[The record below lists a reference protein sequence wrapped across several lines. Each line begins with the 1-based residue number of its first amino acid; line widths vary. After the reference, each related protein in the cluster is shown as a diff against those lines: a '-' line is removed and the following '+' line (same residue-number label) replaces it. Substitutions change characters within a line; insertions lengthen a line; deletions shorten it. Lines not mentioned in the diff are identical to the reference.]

1 MLKLNFS
8 LKESY
13 LTISTNISLE
23 PEKIY
28 AVVGPSGA
36 GKSTFLNLISGFASI
51 SSGSIIWN
59 EQEISHL
66 PPAKRSVSI
75 LFQDNNLFPH
85 LSVWRNLALAV
96 TRWPKISRDNEEK
109 LKAVM
114 SEVGILGLE
123 NRKPSQLSGGQQ
135 SRVALARVLLQKNK
149 ILLLDEPFSGFD
161 PVNAN
166 LVKSNLLRLKEEGK
180 TIIFSTHRM
189 ESVDELCD
197 HLAMINNSK
206 KILDGDTEKIKMKYK
221 SDNYLVTHDKKLK
234 KDSCFSIVK
243 SEEISE
249 GIFDSEVS
257 LSNNKTYKQ
266 LFKSIS
272 DQSKVIS
279 FKEKIPSM
287 NDIFIMKVKEGG
299 SDE

>member
-23 PEKIY
+23 PDKIY

-51 SSGSIIWN
+51 SSGTITWN
-59 EQEISHL
+59 GEEISNL

-96 TRWPKISRDNEEK
+96 THWPKISRDNEEK

-149 ILLLDEPFSGFD
+149 ILLLDEPFSALG
-161 PVNAN
+161 P
-166 LVKSNLLRLKEEGK
+166 SLKDQ
-180 TIIFSTHRM
+180 M
-189 ESVDELCD
+189 LEL
-197 HLAMINNSK
+197 IK
-206 KILDGDTEKIKMKYK
+206 KIAKNKKLLVLMVTHEPADAKKVASQTLVVKDKKVHPPLSTEKALDPINGPLA
-221 SDNYLVTHDKKLK
+221 DYLL
-234 KDSCFSIVK
+234 
-243 SEEISE
+243 
-249 GIFDSEVS
+249 
-257 LSNNKTYKQ
+257 NQ
-266 LFKSIS
+266 
-272 DQSKVIS
+272 
-279 FKEKIPSM
+279 
-287 NDIFIMKVKEGG
+287 
-299 SDE
+299 

>member
-1 MLKLNFS
+1 MLNLNFS

-23 PEKIY
+23 PDKIY

-51 SSGSIIWN
+51 SSGSILWN
-59 EQEISHL
+59 GQEISNL
-66 PPAKRSVSI
+66 PPAKRNVSI

-96 TRWPKISRDNEEK
+96 THWPKISRNNEEK

-149 ILLLDEPFSGFD
+149 ILLLDEPFSALG
-161 PVNAN
+161 P
-166 LVKSNLLRLKEEGK
+166 SLKDQ
-180 TIIFSTHRM
+180 M
-189 ESVDELCD
+189 LEL
-197 HLAMINNSK
+197 IK
-206 KILDGDTEKIKMKYK
+206 KISKNKKLLVLM
-221 SDNYLVTHDKKLK
+221 VTHDPADAKKVASQTLVIKDK
-234 KDSCFSIVK
+234 KVHPP
-243 SEEISE
+243 
-249 GIFDSEVS
+249 
-257 LSNNKTYKQ
+257 LST
-266 LFKSIS
+266 
-272 DQSKVIS
+272 
-279 FKEKIPSM
+279 EKALDPL
-287 NDIFIMKVKEGG
+287 NGPLADYL
-299 SDE
+299 

>member
-1 MLKLNFS
+1 MERQEMLKLNFS

-23 PEKIY
+23 PDKIY

-96 TRWPKISRDNEEK
+96 THWPKISRDNEEK

-149 ILLLDEPFSGFD
+149 ILLLDEPFSALG
-161 PVNAN
+161 P
-166 LVKSNLLRLKEEGK
+166 SLKDQ
-180 TIIFSTHRM
+180 M
-189 ESVDELCD
+189 LEL
-197 HLAMINNSK
+197 IK
-206 KILDGDTEKIKMKYK
+206 KIAKNKKLLVLMVTHEPADAKKVASQTLVVKDKKVHPPLSTEKALDPINGPLA
-221 SDNYLVTHDKKLK
+221 DYL
-234 KDSCFSIVK
+234 
-243 SEEISE
+243 
-249 GIFDSEVS
+249 
-257 LSNNKTYKQ
+257 
-266 LFKSIS
+266 
-272 DQSKVIS
+272 
-279 FKEKIPSM
+279 
-287 NDIFIMKVKEGG
+287 
-299 SDE
+299 

>member
-96 TRWPKISRDNEEK
+96 THWPKISRDNEEK

-123 NRKPSQLSGGQQ
+123 NRKPSELSGGQQ

-149 ILLLDEPFSGFD
+149 ILLLDEPFSALG
-161 PVNAN
+161 P
-166 LVKSNLLRLKEEGK
+166 SLKDQ
-180 TIIFSTHRM
+180 M
-189 ESVDELCD
+189 LEL
-197 HLAMINNSK
+197 IK
-206 KILDGDTEKIKMKYK
+206 KIAKNKKLLVLM
-221 SDNYLVTHDKKLK
+221 VTHEPADAKKVASQTLVVKDKKVHPPL
-234 KDSCFSIVK
+234 ST
-243 SEEISE
+243 EEALDPIN
-249 GIFDSEVS
+249 GPLADY
-257 LSNNKTYKQ
+257 L
-266 LFKSIS
+266 
-272 DQSKVIS
+272 
-279 FKEKIPSM
+279 
-287 NDIFIMKVKEGG
+287 
-299 SDE
+299 

>member
-23 PEKIY
+23 PDKIY

-59 EQEISHL
+59 GQEISNL

-96 TRWPKISRDNEEK
+96 THWPKISRNNEEK

-149 ILLLDEPFSGFD
+149 ILLLDEPFSALG
-161 PVNAN
+161 P
-166 LVKSNLLRLKEEGK
+166 SLKDQ
-180 TIIFSTHRM
+180 M
-189 ESVDELCD
+189 LEL
-197 HLAMINNSK
+197 IK
-206 KILDGDTEKIKMKYK
+206 KIAKNKKLLVLM
-221 SDNYLVTHDKKLK
+221 VTHDPADAKKVASQTLVIKDK
-234 KDSCFSIVK
+234 KVYPP
-243 SEEISE
+243 
-249 GIFDSEVS
+249 
-257 LSNNKTYKQ
+257 LST
-266 LFKSIS
+266 
-272 DQSKVIS
+272 
-279 FKEKIPSM
+279 EKALDPL
-287 NDIFIMKVKEGG
+287 NGPLADYL
-299 SDE
+299 

>member
-1 MLKLNFS
+1 LERQEMLKLNFS

-23 PEKIY
+23 PDKIY

-51 SSGSIIWN
+51 SSGTITWN
-59 EQEISHL
+59 GEEISNL

-96 TRWPKISRDNEEK
+96 THWPKISRDNEEK

-149 ILLLDEPFSGFD
+149 ILLLDEPFSALGPSLKDQMLELIKKIAKNKKLLVLMVTHEPADAKKVASQTLVVKDKKVHPPLSTEKALD
-161 PVNAN
+161 PVN
-166 LVKSNLLRLKEEGK
+166 GP
-180 TIIFSTHRM
+180 
-189 ESVDELCD
+189 
-197 HLAMINNSK
+197 LA
-206 KILDGDTEKIKMKYK
+206 D
-221 SDNYLVTHDKKLK
+221 YL
-234 KDSCFSIVK
+234 
-243 SEEISE
+243 
-249 GIFDSEVS
+249 
-257 LSNNKTYKQ
+257 
-266 LFKSIS
+266 
-272 DQSKVIS
+272 
-279 FKEKIPSM
+279 
-287 NDIFIMKVKEGG
+287 
-299 SDE
+299 

>member
-1 MLKLNFS
+1 MERQEMLKLNFS

-96 TRWPKISRDNEEK
+96 THWPKISRDNEEK

-149 ILLLDEPFSGFD
+149 ILLLDEPFSALGPSLKDQMLELIKKIAKNKNLLVLMVTHEPADAKKVASQTLVVKDKKVHPPLSTEKALD
-161 PVNAN
+161 PVN
-166 LVKSNLLRLKEEGK
+166 GP
-180 TIIFSTHRM
+180 
-189 ESVDELCD
+189 
-197 HLAMINNSK
+197 LA
-206 KILDGDTEKIKMKYK
+206 D
-221 SDNYLVTHDKKLK
+221 YL
-234 KDSCFSIVK
+234 
-243 SEEISE
+243 
-249 GIFDSEVS
+249 
-257 LSNNKTYKQ
+257 
-266 LFKSIS
+266 
-272 DQSKVIS
+272 
-279 FKEKIPSM
+279 
-287 NDIFIMKVKEGG
+287 
-299 SDE
+299 

>member
-1 MLKLNFS
+1 MERQEMLKLNFS

-23 PEKIY
+23 PDKIY

-51 SSGSIIWN
+51 SSGTITWN
-59 EQEISHL
+59 GEEISNL

-96 TRWPKISRDNEEK
+96 THWPKISRDNEEK

-149 ILLLDEPFSGFD
+149 ILLLDEPFSALG
-161 PVNAN
+161 P
-166 LVKSNLLRLKEEGK
+166 SLKDQ
-180 TIIFSTHRM
+180 M
-189 ESVDELCD
+189 LEL
-197 HLAMINNSK
+197 IK
-206 KILDGDTEKIKMKYK
+206 KIAKNKKLLVLMVTHEPADAKKVASHTLVVKDKKVHPPLITEKALDPINGPLA
-221 SDNYLVTHDKKLK
+221 DYL
-234 KDSCFSIVK
+234 
-243 SEEISE
+243 
-249 GIFDSEVS
+249 
-257 LSNNKTYKQ
+257 
-266 LFKSIS
+266 
-272 DQSKVIS
+272 
-279 FKEKIPSM
+279 
-287 NDIFIMKVKEGG
+287 
-299 SDE
+299 

>member
-96 TRWPKISRDNEEK
+96 THWPKISRDNEEK

-149 ILLLDEPFSGFD
+149 ILLLDEPFSALG
-161 PVNAN
+161 P
-166 LVKSNLLRLKEEGK
+166 SLKDQ
-180 TIIFSTHRM
+180 M
-189 ESVDELCD
+189 LEL
-197 HLAMINNSK
+197 IK
-206 KILDGDTEKIKMKYK
+206 KISKNKKLLVLM
-221 SDNYLVTHDKKLK
+221 VTHDPADAKKVASQTLVIKDK
-234 KDSCFSIVK
+234 KIHPP
-243 SEEISE
+243 
-249 GIFDSEVS
+249 
-257 LSNNKTYKQ
+257 LST
-266 LFKSIS
+266 
-272 DQSKVIS
+272 
-279 FKEKIPSM
+279 EKALDPINGPLA
-287 NDIFIMKVKEGG
+287 DYL
-299 SDE
+299 

>member
-1 MLKLNFS
+1 MERQEMLKLNFS

-23 PEKIY
+23 PDKIY

-59 EQEISHL
+59 GQEISNL
-66 PPAKRSVSI
+66 PPAKRNVSI
-75 LFQDNNLFPH
+75 LFQDNNIVPH

-96 TRWPKISRDNEEK
+96 THWPKISRNNEEK

-149 ILLLDEPFSGFD
+149 ILLLDEPFSALG
-161 PVNAN
+161 P
-166 LVKSNLLRLKEEGK
+166 SLKDQ
-180 TIIFSTHRM
+180 M
-189 ESVDELCD
+189 LEL
-197 HLAMINNSK
+197 IK
-206 KILDGDTEKIKMKYK
+206 KISKNKKLLVLM
-221 SDNYLVTHDKKLK
+221 VTHDPADAKKVASQTLDIKDK
-234 KDSCFSIVK
+234 KVYPP
-243 SEEISE
+243 
-249 GIFDSEVS
+249 
-257 LSNNKTYKQ
+257 LST
-266 LFKSIS
+266 
-272 DQSKVIS
+272 
-279 FKEKIPSM
+279 EKALDPINGPLA
-287 NDIFIMKVKEGG
+287 DYL
-299 SDE
+299 

>member
-1 MLKLNFS
+1 MERQEMLKLNFS

-23 PEKIY
+23 PDKIY

-59 EQEISHL
+59 GQEISNL

-96 TRWPKISRDNEEK
+96 THWPKISKDNEEK

-149 ILLLDEPFSGFD
+149 ILLLDEPFSALG
-161 PVNAN
+161 P
-166 LVKSNLLRLKEEGK
+166 SLKDQ
-180 TIIFSTHRM
+180 M
-189 ESVDELCD
+189 LEL
-197 HLAMINNSK
+197 IK
-206 KILDGDTEKIKMKYK
+206 KIAKNKKLLVLMVTHEPADAKKVASQTLVVKDKKVHPPLSTEKALDPINGPLA
-221 SDNYLVTHDKKLK
+221 DYLL
-234 KDSCFSIVK
+234 
-243 SEEISE
+243 
-249 GIFDSEVS
+249 
-257 LSNNKTYKQ
+257 NQ
-266 LFKSIS
+266 
-272 DQSKVIS
+272 
-279 FKEKIPSM
+279 
-287 NDIFIMKVKEGG
+287 
-299 SDE
+299 

>member
-1 MLKLNFS
+1 LERQEMLKLNFS

-96 TRWPKISRDNEEK
+96 THWPKISRDNEEK

-123 NRKPSQLSGGQQ
+123 NRKPSELSGGQQ

-149 ILLLDEPFSGFD
+149 ILLLDEPFSALGPSLKDQMLELIKKIAKNKKLLVLMVTHEPADAKKVASQTLVVKDKKVHPPLSTEKALD
-161 PVNAN
+161 PVN
-166 LVKSNLLRLKEEGK
+166 GP
-180 TIIFSTHRM
+180 
-189 ESVDELCD
+189 
-197 HLAMINNSK
+197 LA
-206 KILDGDTEKIKMKYK
+206 D
-221 SDNYLVTHDKKLK
+221 YL
-234 KDSCFSIVK
+234 
-243 SEEISE
+243 
-249 GIFDSEVS
+249 
-257 LSNNKTYKQ
+257 
-266 LFKSIS
+266 
-272 DQSKVIS
+272 
-279 FKEKIPSM
+279 
-287 NDIFIMKVKEGG
+287 
-299 SDE
+299 

>member
-1 MLKLNFS
+1 MERQEMLKLNFS

-23 PEKIY
+23 PDKIY

-59 EQEISHL
+59 GQEISNL

-96 TRWPKISRDNEEK
+96 THWPKISRDNEEK

-149 ILLLDEPFSGFD
+149 ILLLDEPFSALG
-161 PVNAN
+161 P
-166 LVKSNLLRLKEEGK
+166 SLKDQMLQL
-180 TIIFSTHRM
+180 I
-189 ESVDELCD
+189 
-197 HLAMINNSK
+197 K
-206 KILDGDTEKIKMKYK
+206 KISKNKQLLVLM
-221 SDNYLVTHDKKLK
+221 VTHDPADAKKVASQTLIIKDK
-234 KDSCFSIVK
+234 KVHPP
-243 SEEISE
+243 
-249 GIFDSEVS
+249 
-257 LSNNKTYKQ
+257 LST
-266 LFKSIS
+266 
-272 DQSKVIS
+272 
-279 FKEKIPSM
+279 EKALDPL
-287 NDIFIMKVKEGG
+287 NGPLADYL
-299 SDE
+299 

>member
-23 PEKIY
+23 PNKIY

-59 EQEISHL
+59 GKEISNL
-66 PPAKRSVSI
+66 PPAKRNVSI

-96 TRWPKISRDNEEK
+96 THWPKISRNNEEK

-149 ILLLDEPFSGFD
+149 ILLLDEPFSALG
-161 PVNAN
+161 P
-166 LVKSNLLRLKEEGK
+166 SLKDQ
-180 TIIFSTHRM
+180 M
-189 ESVDELCD
+189 LEL
-197 HLAMINNSK
+197 IK
-206 KILDGDTEKIKMKYK
+206 KISKNKKLLVLM
-221 SDNYLVTHDKKLK
+221 VTHDPADAKKVASQTLVIKDK
-234 KDSCFSIVK
+234 KVYPP
-243 SEEISE
+243 
-249 GIFDSEVS
+249 
-257 LSNNKTYKQ
+257 LST
-266 LFKSIS
+266 
-272 DQSKVIS
+272 
-279 FKEKIPSM
+279 EKALDPINGPLA
-287 NDIFIMKVKEGG
+287 DYL
-299 SDE
+299 

>member
-1 MLKLNFS
+1 MERQEMLNLNFS

-23 PEKIY
+23 PDKIY

-59 EQEISHL
+59 GQEISNL

-96 TRWPKISRDNEEK
+96 THWPKISRDNEEK

-123 NRKPSQLSGGQQ
+123 NRKPSELSGGQQ

-149 ILLLDEPFSGFD
+149 ILLLDEPFSALGPSLKDQMLELIKKIAKNKKLLVLMVTHEPADAKKVASQTLVVKDKKVHPPLSTEKALD
-161 PVNAN
+161 PVN
-166 LVKSNLLRLKEEGK
+166 GP
-180 TIIFSTHRM
+180 
-189 ESVDELCD
+189 
-197 HLAMINNSK
+197 LA
-206 KILDGDTEKIKMKYK
+206 D
-221 SDNYLVTHDKKLK
+221 YL
-234 KDSCFSIVK
+234 
-243 SEEISE
+243 
-249 GIFDSEVS
+249 
-257 LSNNKTYKQ
+257 
-266 LFKSIS
+266 
-272 DQSKVIS
+272 
-279 FKEKIPSM
+279 
-287 NDIFIMKVKEGG
+287 
-299 SDE
+299 

>member
-8 LKESY
+8 SKESY

-23 PEKIY
+23 PDKIY

-51 SSGSIIWN
+51 SRGTIIWN
-59 EQEISHL
+59 GQEISNL

-96 TRWPKISRDNEEK
+96 THWPKISRDNEEK

-149 ILLLDEPFSGFD
+149 ILLLDEPFSALG
-161 PVNAN
+161 P
-166 LVKSNLLRLKEEGK
+166 SLKDQ
-180 TIIFSTHRM
+180 M
-189 ESVDELCD
+189 LEL
-197 HLAMINNSK
+197 IK
-206 KILDGDTEKIKMKYK
+206 KIAKNKKLLVLMVTHEPADAKKVASQTLVVKDKKVHPPRSTEKALDPINGPLA
-221 SDNYLVTHDKKLK
+221 DYL
-234 KDSCFSIVK
+234 
-243 SEEISE
+243 
-249 GIFDSEVS
+249 
-257 LSNNKTYKQ
+257 
-266 LFKSIS
+266 
-272 DQSKVIS
+272 
-279 FKEKIPSM
+279 
-287 NDIFIMKVKEGG
+287 
-299 SDE
+299 

>member
-23 PEKIY
+23 PDKIY

-51 SSGSIIWN
+51 SSGTIIWN
-59 EQEISHL
+59 GQEISNL

-96 TRWPKISRDNEEK
+96 THWPKISRDHEEK

-149 ILLLDEPFSGFD
+149 ILLLDEPFSALG
-161 PVNAN
+161 P
-166 LVKSNLLRLKEEGK
+166 SLKDQ
-180 TIIFSTHRM
+180 M
-189 ESVDELCD
+189 LEL
-197 HLAMINNSK
+197 IK
-206 KILDGDTEKIKMKYK
+206 KIAKNKKLLVLMVTHEPADAKKVASQTLVVKDKKVHPPLITEKALDPINGPLA
-221 SDNYLVTHDKKLK
+221 DYLL
-234 KDSCFSIVK
+234 
-243 SEEISE
+243 
-249 GIFDSEVS
+249 
-257 LSNNKTYKQ
+257 YQ
-266 LFKSIS
+266 
-272 DQSKVIS
+272 
-279 FKEKIPSM
+279 
-287 NDIFIMKVKEGG
+287 
-299 SDE
+299 

>member
-1 MLKLNFS
+1 MERQEMLKLNFS

-23 PEKIY
+23 PDKIY

-51 SSGSIIWN
+51 SSGTIMWN
-59 EQEISHL
+59 GEEISNL

-96 TRWPKISRDNEEK
+96 THWPKISRDHEEK

-149 ILLLDEPFSGFD
+149 ILLLDEPFSALG
-161 PVNAN
+161 P
-166 LVKSNLLRLKEEGK
+166 SLKDQ
-180 TIIFSTHRM
+180 M
-189 ESVDELCD
+189 LEL
-197 HLAMINNSK
+197 IK
-206 KILDGDTEKIKMKYK
+206 KIAKNKKLLVLMVTHEPADAKKVASQTLVVKDKKVHPPLITEKALDPINGPLA
-221 SDNYLVTHDKKLK
+221 DYLL
-234 KDSCFSIVK
+234 
-243 SEEISE
+243 
-249 GIFDSEVS
+249 
-257 LSNNKTYKQ
+257 NQ
-266 LFKSIS
+266 
-272 DQSKVIS
+272 
-279 FKEKIPSM
+279 
-287 NDIFIMKVKEGG
+287 
-299 SDE
+299 

>member
-23 PEKIY
+23 PDKIY

-59 EQEISHL
+59 GQEISNL

-96 TRWPKISRDNEEK
+96 THWPKISRDNEEK

-149 ILLLDEPFSGFD
+149 ILLLDEPFSALG
-161 PVNAN
+161 P
-166 LVKSNLLRLKEEGK
+166 SLKDQ
-180 TIIFSTHRM
+180 M
-189 ESVDELCD
+189 LEL
-197 HLAMINNSK
+197 IK
-206 KILDGDTEKIKMKYK
+206 KIAKNKKLLVLMVTHEPADAKKVASQTLVVKDKKVYPPLSTEKALDPINGPLA
-221 SDNYLVTHDKKLK
+221 DYL
-234 KDSCFSIVK
+234 
-243 SEEISE
+243 
-249 GIFDSEVS
+249 
-257 LSNNKTYKQ
+257 
-266 LFKSIS
+266 
-272 DQSKVIS
+272 
-279 FKEKIPSM
+279 
-287 NDIFIMKVKEGG
+287 
-299 SDE
+299 

>member
-23 PEKIY
+23 PDKIY

-59 EQEISHL
+59 GQEISNL

-96 TRWPKISRDNEEK
+96 THWPKISRDNEEK

-149 ILLLDEPFSGFD
+149 ILLLDEPFSALG
-161 PVNAN
+161 P
-166 LVKSNLLRLKEEGK
+166 SLKDQ
-180 TIIFSTHRM
+180 M
-189 ESVDELCD
+189 LEL
-197 HLAMINNSK
+197 IK
-206 KILDGDTEKIKMKYK
+206 KIAKNKKLLVLM
-221 SDNYLVTHDKKLK
+221 VTHEPADAKKVASQTLVVKDKKVHPPL
-234 KDSCFSIVK
+234 IT
-243 SEEISE
+243 EEALDPIN
-249 GIFDSEVS
+249 GPLADY
-257 LSNNKTYKQ
+257 LLNQ
-266 LFKSIS
+266 
-272 DQSKVIS
+272 
-279 FKEKIPSM
+279 
-287 NDIFIMKVKEGG
+287 
-299 SDE
+299 

>member
-36 GKSTFLNLISGFASI
+36 GKSTFLNLISGFTSI

-59 EQEISHL
+59 GQEINHL

-96 TRWPKISRDNEEK
+96 THWPKISRDNEEK

-149 ILLLDEPFSGFD
+149 ILLLDEPFSALG
-161 PVNAN
+161 P
-166 LVKSNLLRLKEEGK
+166 SLKDQ
-180 TIIFSTHRM
+180 M
-189 ESVDELCD
+189 LEL
-197 HLAMINNSK
+197 IK
-206 KILDGDTEKIKMKYK
+206 KIAKNKKLLVLMVTHEPADAKKVASQTLVVKDKKVHPPLITEKALDPINGPLA
-221 SDNYLVTHDKKLK
+221 DYLL
-234 KDSCFSIVK
+234 
-243 SEEISE
+243 
-249 GIFDSEVS
+249 
-257 LSNNKTYKQ
+257 NQ
-266 LFKSIS
+266 
-272 DQSKVIS
+272 
-279 FKEKIPSM
+279 
-287 NDIFIMKVKEGG
+287 
-299 SDE
+299 

>member
-96 TRWPKISRDNEEK
+96 THWPKISRDNEEK

-123 NRKPSQLSGGQQ
+123 NRKPSELSGGQQ

-149 ILLLDEPFSGFD
+149 ILLLDEPFSALG
-161 PVNAN
+161 P
-166 LVKSNLLRLKEEGK
+166 SLKDQ
-180 TIIFSTHRM
+180 M
-189 ESVDELCD
+189 LEL
-197 HLAMINNSK
+197 IK
-206 KILDGDTEKIKMKYK
+206 KIAKNKKLLVLMVTHEPADAKKVASQTLVVKDKKVHPPLSTEKALDPINGPLA
-221 SDNYLVTHDKKLK
+221 DYL
-234 KDSCFSIVK
+234 
-243 SEEISE
+243 
-249 GIFDSEVS
+249 
-257 LSNNKTYKQ
+257 
-266 LFKSIS
+266 
-272 DQSKVIS
+272 
-279 FKEKIPSM
+279 
-287 NDIFIMKVKEGG
+287 
-299 SDE
+299 

>member
-23 PEKIY
+23 PDKIY

-51 SSGSIIWN
+51 SSGTITWN
-59 EQEISHL
+59 GEEISNL

-96 TRWPKISRDNEEK
+96 THWPKISRDNEEK

-149 ILLLDEPFSGFD
+149 ILLLDEPFSALG
-161 PVNAN
+161 P
-166 LVKSNLLRLKEEGK
+166 SLKDQ
-180 TIIFSTHRM
+180 M
-189 ESVDELCD
+189 LEL
-197 HLAMINNSK
+197 IK
-206 KILDGDTEKIKMKYK
+206 KIAKNKKLLVLMVTHEPADAKKVASQTLVVKDKKVHPPLITEKALDPINGPLA
-221 SDNYLVTHDKKLK
+221 DYLL
-234 KDSCFSIVK
+234 
-243 SEEISE
+243 
-249 GIFDSEVS
+249 
-257 LSNNKTYKQ
+257 YQ
-266 LFKSIS
+266 
-272 DQSKVIS
+272 
-279 FKEKIPSM
+279 
-287 NDIFIMKVKEGG
+287 
-299 SDE
+299 

>member
-1 MLKLNFS
+1 LERKEMLKLNFS

-23 PEKIY
+23 PDKIY

-36 GKSTFLNLISGFASI
+36 GKSTFLNIISGFASI

-59 EQEISHL
+59 GQEISSL

-96 TRWPKISRDNEEK
+96 THWPKISRDNEEK

-123 NRKPSQLSGGQQ
+123 NRTPSQLSGGQQ

-149 ILLLDEPFSGFD
+149 ILLLDEPFSALG
-161 PVNAN
+161 P
-166 LVKSNLLRLKEEGK
+166 SLKDQMLDL
-180 TIIFSTHRM
+180 I
-189 ESVDELCD
+189 
-197 HLAMINNSK
+197 K
-206 KILDGDTEKIKMKYK
+206 KISKNKKLLVLMATHEPADAKKVASQTLVVKDKKVHPPVSTEKALDPINGPLA
-221 SDNYLVTHDKKLK
+221 DYLL
-234 KDSCFSIVK
+234 
-243 SEEISE
+243 
-249 GIFDSEVS
+249 
-257 LSNNKTYKQ
+257 NQ
-266 LFKSIS
+266 
-272 DQSKVIS
+272 
-279 FKEKIPSM
+279 
-287 NDIFIMKVKEGG
+287 
-299 SDE
+299 

>member
-1 MLKLNFS
+1 MERQEMLKLNFS

-23 PEKIY
+23 PDKIY

-51 SSGSIIWN
+51 SSASIIWN
-59 EQEISHL
+59 GQEISNL
-66 PPAKRSVSI
+66 PPAKRNVSI

-96 TRWPKISRDNEEK
+96 THWPKISRNNEEK

-149 ILLLDEPFSGFD
+149 ILLLDEPFSALG
-161 PVNAN
+161 P
-166 LVKSNLLRLKEEGK
+166 SLKDQ
-180 TIIFSTHRM
+180 M
-189 ESVDELCD
+189 LEL
-197 HLAMINNSK
+197 IK
-206 KILDGDTEKIKMKYK
+206 KIAKNKKLLVLM
-221 SDNYLVTHDKKLK
+221 VTHDPADAKKVASQTLVIKDK
-234 KDSCFSIVK
+234 KVYPP
-243 SEEISE
+243 
-249 GIFDSEVS
+249 
-257 LSNNKTYKQ
+257 LST
-266 LFKSIS
+266 
-272 DQSKVIS
+272 
-279 FKEKIPSM
+279 EKALDPINGPLA
-287 NDIFIMKVKEGG
+287 DYL
-299 SDE
+299 

>member
-23 PEKIY
+23 TEKIY

-96 TRWPKISRDNEEK
+96 THWPKISRDNEEK

-149 ILLLDEPFSGFD
+149 ILLLDEPFSALGPSLKDQMLELIKKIAKNKKLLVLMVTHEPADAKKVASQTLVVKDKKVHPPLSTEKALD
-161 PVNAN
+161 PVN
-166 LVKSNLLRLKEEGK
+166 GP
-180 TIIFSTHRM
+180 
-189 ESVDELCD
+189 
-197 HLAMINNSK
+197 LA
-206 KILDGDTEKIKMKYK
+206 D
-221 SDNYLVTHDKKLK
+221 YL
-234 KDSCFSIVK
+234 
-243 SEEISE
+243 
-249 GIFDSEVS
+249 
-257 LSNNKTYKQ
+257 
-266 LFKSIS
+266 
-272 DQSKVIS
+272 
-279 FKEKIPSM
+279 
-287 NDIFIMKVKEGG
+287 
-299 SDE
+299 

>member
-59 EQEISHL
+59 GKEISNL
-66 PPAKRSVSI
+66 PPAKRNVSI

-96 TRWPKISRDNEEK
+96 THWPKISRNNEEK

-149 ILLLDEPFSGFD
+149 IFSALGPSLKDQMLELIKKIAKNKKLLVLMVTHEPADAKKVASQTLVVKDKKVHPPLSTEKALD
-161 PVNAN
+161 PVN
-166 LVKSNLLRLKEEGK
+166 GP
-180 TIIFSTHRM
+180 
-189 ESVDELCD
+189 
-197 HLAMINNSK
+197 LA
-206 KILDGDTEKIKMKYK
+206 D
-221 SDNYLVTHDKKLK
+221 YL
-234 KDSCFSIVK
+234 
-243 SEEISE
+243 
-249 GIFDSEVS
+249 
-257 LSNNKTYKQ
+257 
-266 LFKSIS
+266 
-272 DQSKVIS
+272 
-279 FKEKIPSM
+279 
-287 NDIFIMKVKEGG
+287 
-299 SDE
+299 

>member
-36 GKSTFLNLISGFASI
+36 GKSTFLNLISGFTSI

-59 EQEISHL
+59 GQEINHL

-96 TRWPKISRDNEEK
+96 THWPKISRNNEEK

-149 ILLLDEPFSGFD
+149 ILLLDEPFSALGPSLKDQMLELIKKIAKNKKLLVLMVTHEPADAKKVASQTLVVKDKKVHPPLSTEKALD
-161 PVNAN
+161 PVN
-166 LVKSNLLRLKEEGK
+166 GP
-180 TIIFSTHRM
+180 
-189 ESVDELCD
+189 
-197 HLAMINNSK
+197 LA
-206 KILDGDTEKIKMKYK
+206 D
-221 SDNYLVTHDKKLK
+221 YL
-234 KDSCFSIVK
+234 
-243 SEEISE
+243 
-249 GIFDSEVS
+249 
-257 LSNNKTYKQ
+257 
-266 LFKSIS
+266 
-272 DQSKVIS
+272 
-279 FKEKIPSM
+279 
-287 NDIFIMKVKEGG
+287 
-299 SDE
+299 

>member
-23 PEKIY
+23 PDKIY

-51 SSGSIIWN
+51 SSGSITWN
-59 EQEISHL
+59 GEEISNL

-96 TRWPKISRDNEEK
+96 THWPKISRDHEEK

-123 NRKPSQLSGGQQ
+123 NRKPSELSGGQQ

-149 ILLLDEPFSGFD
+149 ILLLDEPFSALG
-161 PVNAN
+161 P
-166 LVKSNLLRLKEEGK
+166 SLKDQ
-180 TIIFSTHRM
+180 M
-189 ESVDELCD
+189 LEL
-197 HLAMINNSK
+197 IK
-206 KILDGDTEKIKMKYK
+206 KIAKNKKLLVLMVTHEPADAKKVASQTLVVKDKKVHPPLITEKALDPINGPLA
-221 SDNYLVTHDKKLK
+221 DYLL
-234 KDSCFSIVK
+234 
-243 SEEISE
+243 
-249 GIFDSEVS
+249 
-257 LSNNKTYKQ
+257 YQ
-266 LFKSIS
+266 
-272 DQSKVIS
+272 
-279 FKEKIPSM
+279 
-287 NDIFIMKVKEGG
+287 
-299 SDE
+299 

>member
-23 PEKIY
+23 PNKIY

-59 EQEISHL
+59 GQEISNL
-66 PPAKRSVSI
+66 PPAKRNVSI

-96 TRWPKISRDNEEK
+96 TNWPKISRNNEEK

-149 ILLLDEPFSGFD
+149 ILLLDEPFSALG
-161 PVNAN
+161 P
-166 LVKSNLLRLKEEGK
+166 SLKDQ
-180 TIIFSTHRM
+180 M
-189 ESVDELCD
+189 LEL
-197 HLAMINNSK
+197 IK
-206 KILDGDTEKIKMKYK
+206 KISKNKKLLVLM
-221 SDNYLVTHDKKLK
+221 VTHDPADAKKVASQTLVIKDK
-234 KDSCFSIVK
+234 KVYPP
-243 SEEISE
+243 
-249 GIFDSEVS
+249 
-257 LSNNKTYKQ
+257 LST
-266 LFKSIS
+266 
-272 DQSKVIS
+272 
-279 FKEKIPSM
+279 EKALDPINGPLA
-287 NDIFIMKVKEGG
+287 DYL
-299 SDE
+299 

>member
-23 PEKIY
+23 PDKIY

-96 TRWPKISRDNEEK
+96 THWPKISRDNEEK

-149 ILLLDEPFSGFD
+149 ILLLDEPFSALG
-161 PVNAN
+161 P
-166 LVKSNLLRLKEEGK
+166 SLKDQ
-180 TIIFSTHRM
+180 M
-189 ESVDELCD
+189 LEL
-197 HLAMINNSK
+197 IK
-206 KILDGDTEKIKMKYK
+206 KIAKNKKLLVLMVTHEPADAKKVASQTLVVKDKKVHPPLITEKALDPINGPLA
-221 SDNYLVTHDKKLK
+221 DYLL
-234 KDSCFSIVK
+234 
-243 SEEISE
+243 
-249 GIFDSEVS
+249 
-257 LSNNKTYKQ
+257 NQ
-266 LFKSIS
+266 
-272 DQSKVIS
+272 
-279 FKEKIPSM
+279 
-287 NDIFIMKVKEGG
+287 
-299 SDE
+299 

>member
-23 PEKIY
+23 PDKIY

-59 EQEISHL
+59 GQEISNL
-66 PPAKRSVSI
+66 PPAKRNVSI

-96 TRWPKISRDNEEK
+96 THWPKISRDNEEK

-149 ILLLDEPFSGFD
+149 ILLLDEPFSALG
-161 PVNAN
+161 P
-166 LVKSNLLRLKEEGK
+166 SLKDQ
-180 TIIFSTHRM
+180 M
-189 ESVDELCD
+189 LEL
-197 HLAMINNSK
+197 IK
-206 KILDGDTEKIKMKYK
+206 KISKNKKLLVLM
-221 SDNYLVTHDKKLK
+221 VTHDPADAKKVASQTLVIKDK
-234 KDSCFSIVK
+234 KVHPP
-243 SEEISE
+243 
-249 GIFDSEVS
+249 
-257 LSNNKTYKQ
+257 LST
-266 LFKSIS
+266 
-272 DQSKVIS
+272 
-279 FKEKIPSM
+279 EKALDPINGPLA
-287 NDIFIMKVKEGG
+287 DYL
-299 SDE
+299 